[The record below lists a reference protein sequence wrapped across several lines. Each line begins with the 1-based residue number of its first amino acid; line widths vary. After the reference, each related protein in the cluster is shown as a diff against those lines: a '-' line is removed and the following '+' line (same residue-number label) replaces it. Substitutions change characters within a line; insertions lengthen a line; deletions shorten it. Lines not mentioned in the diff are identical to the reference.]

1 MNLRKDDY
9 INILEYY
16 NIKIN
21 KKRSLSSVKKM
32 VEKIIAEKL
41 CSCIKKVPNQDKDKD
56 KDDDESRAIG
66 ICNYSVIKKKHLKIN
81 GFTCKKRKML
91 KTSKLNKN
99 KLVKTIKNN
108 LMLKPQGK
116 KTKKIKFL

>member
-1 MNLRKDDY
+1 MKLTKDDY

-21 KKRSLSSVKKM
+21 KNLPFSSLKKL

-41 CSCIKKVPNQDKDKD
+41 CSCVKKVHNDNHV
-56 KDDDESRAIG
+56 ESRAIG
-66 ICNYSVIKKKHLKIN
+66 ICNYSVVKRKNLKIN

-91 KTSKLNKN
+91 KTSKINKN
-99 KLVKTIKNN
+99 RLTKTIKNKVS
-108 LMLKPQGK
+108 LIPKR
-116 KTKKIKFL
+116 KKIRKLYNI

>member
-1 MNLRKDDY
+1 MNLIKDDY

-21 KKRSLSSVKKM
+21 KKKSLSSVKKM

-41 CSCIKKVPNQDKDKD
+41 CSCIKKVPNKNQP
-56 KDDDESRAIG
+56 ESRAIG

-81 GFTCKKRKML
+81 GFSCKKRKML

-99 KLVKTIKNN
+99 KLVKTINN
-108 LMLKPQGK
+108 KLLLKPQQK
-116 KTKKIKFL
+116 KSKKIKLLR

>member
-1 MNLRKDDY
+1 MNLVKDDY

-21 KKRSLSSVKKM
+21 KKKSLSSVKKM
-32 VEKIIAEKL
+32 VEKIIVEKL
-41 CSCIKKVPNQDKDKD
+41 CSCIKKVPNKNQN

-66 ICNYSVIKKKHLKIN
+66 ICNYSVIKKKNLKIN
-81 GFTCKKRKML
+81 GFSCKKRKML

-99 KLVKTIKNN
+99 KLVKTINN
-108 LMLKPQGK
+108 KLMLKPQQK
-116 KTKKIKFL
+116 KSKKIKLL

>member
-21 KKRSLSSVKKM
+21 KKKSLSSVKKM

-41 CSCIKKVPNQDKDKD
+41 CSCIKKVPNQDKDD
-56 KDDDESRAIG
+56 NESRAIG

-81 GFTCKKRKML
+81 GFSCKKRKML

-99 KLVKTIKNN
+99 KLVKTINN
-108 LMLKPQGK
+108 KLMLKPQGK
-116 KTKKIKFL
+116 KSKKIIK